1 MIEYGTGMT
10 ETKGKVLEMASFLD
24 NLRSMVGM
32 KPRDGEPKKKKE
44 PDDRVG
50 AFAALSAQLLSC
62 EDEAQRAEI
71 REKMC
76 RVLPD
81 TLFLAPMCYEGEDPN
96 APVSDRELHATV
108 GAKRLY
114 ALNQH
119 IVTNGNPGYRLAKK
133 SDSRRVHLRTIVYHR
148 TKEEW
153 VPLFTDF
160 TKLLPVFGQ
169 KSRVTVISFDEA
181 KKMAA
186 PYSGLVINPG
196 KDAIKLEQSELK
208 KIR

>member
-1 MIEYGTGMT
+1 
-10 ETKGKVLEMASFLD
+10 MASFLD
-24 NLRSMVGM
+24 NLRRMAGFAP
-32 KPRDGEPKKKKE
+32 KGEEPAKEKE
-44 PDDRVG
+44 PLDRIG
-50 AFAALSAQLLSC
+50 AFGTLYAKGISC

-71 REKMC
+71 REKMLK
-76 RVLPD
+76 VLPD
-81 TLFLAPMCYEGEDPN
+81 TLFLAPMCYEGENPE
-96 APVSDRELHATV
+96 AEVHDRALHATV

-133 SDSRRVHLRTIVYHR
+133 TDSRRVHLRTIVYHK

-181 KKMAA
+181 RQMAR
-186 PYSGLVINPG
+186 PYSGLVVNPG
-196 KDAIKLEQSELK
+196 KDAIKLAQSELK
-208 KIR
+208 KVK

>member
-1 MIEYGTGMT
+1 
-10 ETKGKVLEMASFLD
+10 MASFLD
-24 NLRSMVGM
+24 SLRSMVGM
-32 KPRDGEPKKKKE
+32 KPKGGEPKKRE
-44 PDDRVG
+44 APSDRVG
-50 AFAALSAQLLSC
+50 AFAALSAQYLAC
-62 EDEAQRAEI
+62 EDETQKADI
-71 REKMC
+71 MEKMC
-76 RVLPD
+76 RALPD

-96 APVSDRELHATV
+96 APVSDRTLHATV

-119 IVTNGNPGYRLAKK
+119 IVTHGNPGYRLAKR
-133 SDSRRVHLRTIVYHR
+133 SDSRRVHLRTLIYHR

-160 TKLLPVFGQ
+160 TRLLPVFGQ

-181 KKMAA
+181 KRMAA

-196 KDAIKLEQSELK
+196 KDAVKLGQSELK

>member
-1 MIEYGTGMT
+1 MC
-10 ETKGKVLEMASFLD
+10 K
-24 NLRSMVGM
+24 
-32 KPRDGEPKKKKE
+32 
-44 PDDRVG
+44 
-50 AFAALSAQLLSC
+50 AL
-62 EDEAQRAEI
+62 
-71 REKMC
+71 
-76 RVLPD
+76 PN

-96 APVSDRELHATV
+96 APVNDRALHATV

-160 TKLLPVFGQ
+160 TKLLPVFGHRTEVENG
-169 KSRVTVISFDEA
+169 KPLWLADRADALGLRYFLADTE
-181 KKMAA
+181 
-186 PYSGLVINPG
+186 SGDGRCL
-196 KDAIKLEQSELK
+196 AWTETT
-208 KIR
+208 

>member
-1 MIEYGTGMT
+1 
-10 ETKGKVLEMASFLD
+10 MAFGQLLMFYSAC
-24 NLRSMVGM
+24 VYT
-32 KPRDGEPKKKKE
+32 
-44 PDDRVG
+44 
-50 AFAALSAQLLSC
+50 SAQASWLMYIGLGLLILGNGFFKPNISSLVG
-62 EDEAQRAEI
+62 D
-71 REKMC
+71 
-76 RVLPD
+76 L
-81 TLFLAPMCYEGEDPN
+81 YE
-96 APVSDRELHATV
+96 
-108 GAKRLY
+108 
-114 ALNQH
+114 
-119 IVTNGNPGYRLAKK
+119 K

>member
-1 MIEYGTGMT
+1 
-10 ETKGKVLEMASFLD
+10 MASFLD
-24 NLRSMVGM
+24 SLRSMVGM
-32 KPRDGEPKKKKE
+32 KPKGGEPKKRE
-44 PDDRVG
+44 APSDRVG
-50 AFAALSAQLLSC
+50 AFAALSAQYLAC
-62 EDEAQRAEI
+62 EDETQKADI
-71 REKMC
+71 MEKMC
-76 RVLPD
+76 RALPD

-96 APVSDRELHATV
+96 APVSDRALHATV

-119 IVTNGNPGYRLAKK
+119 IVTHGNPGYRLAKR
-133 SDSRRVHLRTIVYHR
+133 SDSRRVHLRTLIYHR

-160 TKLLPVFGQ
+160 TRLLPVFGQ

-181 KKMAA
+181 KRMAA

-196 KDAIKLEQSELK
+196 KDAVKLGQSELK

>member
-1 MIEYGTGMT
+1 MT
-10 ETKGKVLEMASFLD
+10 ETKGEVSVMASFLD
-24 NLRSMVGM
+24 NLRRMVGM
-32 KPRDGEPKKKKE
+32 KPRNDEEPKKKQE
-44 PDDRVG
+44 QPDRVG

-62 EDEAQRAEI
+62 EDEAQKAEI

-76 RVLPD
+76 KALPD

-96 APVSDRELHATV
+96 APVSDRALHATV

-160 TKLLPVFGQ
+160 TRLLPVFGQ